1 MRRTNNNQ
9 SVETLFETI
18 LKQNGIWQKFLEQKI
33 VNNWKTIVGTKIAK
47 STTKIEIVGGKLYLS
62 VDSSVLRNE
71 LLMLKS
77 NIIDLVNSKAGEN
90 IINDVVIR

>member
-9 SVETLFETI
+9 SVEALFETI

-90 IINDVVIR
+90 IIDDVVIR